1 MRIIAGHLRGRR
13 LEAPATP
20 LTRPTGDRVRE
31 SLFNVL
37 GNLLGE
43 RDLSYA
49 SCRFLDAFAGSGALG
64 LEAYSRGVPEGAFIE
79 QNVTAFSTL
88 IHNLQSVGAAHLKA
102 YRRDTCD
109 PGKPHGT
116 FNLIFLDPPYGKGLV
131 RRSLRA
137 LERNQWIDEK
147 AILVVEMGA
156 EEEAP
161 PLEGYFCL
169 DRRVYGAAQILFYSA
184 GMDET
189 ATS

>member
-1 MRIIAGHLRGRR
+1 
-13 LEAPATP
+13 P

-88 IHNLQSVGAAHLKA
+88 LLNLQSIGAAHLKA

-131 RRSLRA
+131 RRALRA
-137 LERNQWIDEK
+137 LQRNQWIDEK

-156 EEEAP
+156 EEEAA
-161 PLEGYFCL
+161 PLDGYVCL
-169 DRRVYGAAQILFYSA
+169 DRRVYGAAQLLFYSNGVEDA
-184 GMDET
+184 
-189 ATS
+189 SS